1 MAYNVYYE
9 DVEIGQEI
17 PAFVRETD
25 FMNWNRYAAVNE
37 EFVYIH
43 MDDEAGKA
51 AGQGAA
57 FGMGNLRWAYVL
69 NALRAWIGDEAE
81 VRELSLQFRAVNHK
95 HDVLRTTGVVTEKKQ
110 ENGENLVVLE
120 VNVLNQKDEKTAPGR
135 AVVALPSRG

>member
-95 HDVLRTTGVVTEKKQ
+95 HDVLRTSAVVTEKKQ
-110 ENGENLVVLE
+110 EDGENLVVLE

-135 AVVALPSRG
+135 AVVSLPSRG